1 LICGSGDLAA
11 FSDFICGSGGWGTAL
26 ICGSG
31 GWVEELQQQQT
42 RGFTAFI
49 CGLRGWG

>member
-1 LICGSGDLAA
+1 LAA
-11 FSDFICGSGGWGTAL
+11 FSALICGSGGWGTDL

-31 GWVEELQQQQT
+31 DRIEELQQQQT